1 MDKGAKKSP
10 PRTTPV
16 PLSGRPLS
24 RGRGRIASGFP
35 SFFLFTPFHS
45 FAMTQPL
52 PDPRSSLSHF
62 TAQEV
67 QHYDSRIPSLV
78 PGYAVLHYGGAALLG

>member
-1 MDKGAKKSP
+1 MLWIKELKKVHP
-10 PRTTPV
+10 EQLLYRF
-16 PLSGRPLS
+16 RAARF
-24 RGRGRIASGFP
+24 RGVGGELPDGFP

-67 QHYDSRIPSLV
+67 
-78 PGYAVLHYGGAALLG
+78 